1 MPDVFTETSKRGWG
15 SRLGSSLSGML
26 IGVILFLGSFGVL
39 FWNEGRA
46 DLSKVAND
54 ATPISS
60 SEMNTDVELESE
72 LVSAT
77 GILETEELLSDDLF
91 LVPNNYLK
99 VQRMVEVYSWVEK
112 TSTKSEEK
120 LGGSEETE
128 TTYTYAKEW
137 VSNPAES
144 ADFKIPAGHENSPK
158 PIEDLTKTADTASLG
173 VYSVDPKSL
182 AMPGAE
188 LLGLSEENT
197 QFTEESTAELA
208 GTKYIFNGFGT
219 ISQPEVGDVRISY
232 KVVESGQDVIVFG
245 KLSNDSILPFLDKE
259 GNTLYRAFP
268 GSSPEQAISTLHGE
282 YKTMLWVFR
291 VVGFLMMWIGLNM
304 VFGPIGVLAAVIPFL
319 AHLTRSVVKI
329 ATFVVS
335 LVATILTILVSMVLH
350 NIWAIIIILLLTAGG
365 VFYWLKIKEKKMDTP
380 KPEVSNS

>member
-26 IGVILFLGSFGVL
+26 VGVILFLGSFGVL

-46 DLSKVAND
+46 DLSKVADD
-54 ATPISS
+54 AIAISS
-60 SEMNTDVELESE
+60 AEINTDAELEDS
-72 LVSAT
+72 LVSAA
-77 GILETEELLSDDLF
+77 GSLITEDLLSDDLF
-91 LVPNNYLK
+91 LQPSNYLK
-99 VQRMVEVYSWVEK
+99 VQRLVEVYSWVEK

-128 TTYTYAKEW
+128 TTYTYSKDW

-144 ADFKIPAGHENSPK
+144 ADFKIPAGHENSSK
-158 PIEDLTKTADTASLG
+158 QVDDLTSTANSAMLG

-182 AMPGAE
+182 VMPSAE
-188 LLGLSEENT
+188 LLVLTEENT
-197 QFTEESTAELA
+197 VISEESTAELA

-219 ISQPEVGDVRISY
+219 ITAPEVGDTRISY
-232 KVVESGQDVIVFG
+232 KVIESNQDVIVFG
-245 KLSNDSILPFLDKE
+245 KLKGDSILPFLDKE

-268 GSSPEQAISTLHGE
+268 GSSPEQAVSTLHGE

-291 VVGFLMMWIGLNM
+291 LVGFLMMWIGLNM

-329 ATFVVS
+329 ATFIVS
-335 LVATILTILVSMVLH
+335 LVATIITILVSMILH
-350 NIWAIIIILLLTAGG
+350 NIWAVIIILLLTAGG
-365 VFYWLKIKEKKMDTP
+365 VFYWLKMKEKKMDSP
-380 KPEVSNS
+380 KVEPSNS